1 MALEIAQSLP
11 VRRSRAAA
19 ALVFVA
25 SLTLLALAAYLDAS
39 SSGIGTHQ
47 QLGLPPC
54 GMLMSTGIPCATCG
68 MTTAFSHAAHGR
80 LIESFITQPAGALLA
95 LATAMALLI
104 SAWALA
110 TGMSLAP
117 LASRV
122 WRPRT
127 VFVGAAIVI
136 GAWIYKIL
144 VVTGWF

>member
-1 MALEIAQSLP
+1 MALDIALSLP
-11 VRRSRAAA
+11 DRRSRVAA
-19 ALVFVA
+19 ALVFAA
-25 SLTLLALAAYLDAS
+25 SLTLLALAVYLDAS
-39 SSGIGTHQ
+39 PRGMGTHQ

-95 LATAMALLI
+95 LATAIALI
-104 SAWALA
+104 VSAWALV

-117 LASRV
+117 LGSAI

-127 VFVGAAIVI
+127 VFVAAAVVI
-136 GAWIYKIL
+136 LAWIYKIM